1 MNFEQRVESIVDRKY
16 GELLDLFH
24 ETEDR
29 TGDLLPYLSKLVSTI
44 PLIEDIK
51 TEVASIEKKLQNRKP
66 EEEDQDKEKRD
77 KPRDRYQPTIEDQR
91 DVQDLLDYIG
101 DLLPDG
107 QEQLLLPGPF
117 GAGNGSDWFDK
128 DITRLLFRAFSALK
142 KLNDKI
148 NQKTLD
154 AMSTKKIDNMM
165 ALMTNIMHSFDL
177 LDDQIAMEIEKANQK
192 LSKQIDA
199 LSSKMQECC
208 GLQSQGI
215 QDIKDKLDKLVNSK
229 LPNLHPELQIMKQ
242 GKLLFNE
249 IHLLRGYL

>member
-66 EEEDQDKEKRD
+66 EEEDQEEEKRD
-77 KPRDRYQPTIEDQR
+77 RPGDKYQPTIEDQR

-101 DLLPDG
+101 NLLPDG
-107 QEQLLLPGPF
+107 QEQLLLPGPL
-117 GAGNGSDWFDK
+117 GSGDGRSWFDR
-128 DITRLLFRAFSALK
+128 DITGLLFRALSALK
-142 KLNDKI
+142 KLDKKI
-148 NQKTLD
+148 NQKMLD
-154 AMSTKKIDNMM
+154 ELSTKKIDNMM
-165 ALMTNIMHSFDL
+165 ALMTNIMHSFDI
-177 LDDQIAMEIEKANQK
+177 LDDQIAMEIEKANGK

-199 LSSKMQECC
+199 LSTKMQECC

-215 QDIKDKLDKLVNSK
+215 QDIKDKLDKLVNQEWS
-229 LPNLHPELQIMKQ
+229 NYHPELQIMKQ

-249 IHLLRGYL
+249 INLLRGYL